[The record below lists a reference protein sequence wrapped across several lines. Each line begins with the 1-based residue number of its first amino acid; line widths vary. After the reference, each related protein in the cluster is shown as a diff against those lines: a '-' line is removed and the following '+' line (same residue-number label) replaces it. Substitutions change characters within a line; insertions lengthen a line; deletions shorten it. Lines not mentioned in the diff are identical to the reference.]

1 MTAIVEIDRI
11 SLRVPGVERDAG
23 ARLARL
29 VADRLVP
36 ALALVAGGDIAAA
49 ATPRA
54 REPPGDGAPE
64 ALAGRVAASDGSLL
78 IGEALEAGR

>member
-36 ALALVAGGDIAAA
+36 ALALVPAEASL
-49 ATPRA
+49 PRL
-54 REPPGDGAPE
+54 RLELVSRPGEDPE
-64 ALAGRVAASDGSLL
+64 ALAGRVAARVAVL